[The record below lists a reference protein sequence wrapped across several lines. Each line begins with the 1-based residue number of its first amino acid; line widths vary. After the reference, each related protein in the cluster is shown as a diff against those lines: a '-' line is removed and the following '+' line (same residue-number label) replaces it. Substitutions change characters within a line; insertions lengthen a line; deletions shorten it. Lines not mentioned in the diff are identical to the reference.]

1 MRARSCFIRYLRY
14 VLQCGICSLLTF
26 FINSDRL
33 INEFRLQV
41 VSTVL
46 FMLVLAID
54 SYVFESYFG
63 KKKHFKFGIV
73 YPYAMFAVTSYILH
87 FAIRSVRWNYLFL
100 PYDILECFG
109 FERIY
114 SLTIVHIIT
123 IAVISVCAKLGKSK
137 FYKNN

>member
-26 FINSDRL
+26 FINSDMM
-33 INEFRLQV
+33 INRFRLQV

-46 FMLVLAID
+46 FIFVLAID
-54 SYVFESYFG
+54 SYMFESYFG

-73 YPYAMFAVTSYILH
+73 YPYAMFAATSYIFH
-87 FAIRSVRWNYLFL
+87 FAISSVRWNYLFL

-109 FERIY
+109 FERII
-114 SLTIVHIIT
+114 SLTVVHIVSILV
-123 IAVISVCAKLGKSK
+123 IAISAKLGKFK
-137 FYKNN
+137 FYKNR